1 MFRDLKII
9 IPAVVI
15 FLLAL
20 VGVYQLYQRT
30 VVQKSEP
37 SPSPISRF
45 PSEQA
50 PSPTPTLDTT
60 APDSQPATGV
70 TSLPETGGR

>member
-9 IPAVVI
+9 IPALAI
-15 FLLAL
+15 FLLVL
-20 VGVYQLYQRT
+20 LGVYQLYQRT
-30 VVQKSEP
+30 VVERQASAPTP
-37 SPSPISRF
+37 SARF
-45 PSEQA
+45 PSAES
-50 PSPTPTLDTT
+50 PSPTPTSTL